1 MRTIDF
7 ETILAQSLQIT
18 GLDRENLT
26 PQSFRQI
33 RDFAN
38 FRLKYAWEYDVWPDL
53 VRTTLFP
60 VTKNGTIYSVPIPS
74 NGVVT
79 NSQGTFKVDVGDV
92 MQVTGED
99 PRTTGKVKEIGFSID
114 EQDVLVAGGVYTTSR
129 RLIIDN
135 AGYNEVYLTYRI
147 NCPELNGDLW
157 TEQIYYPGQVAYWA
171 YQSLKYFAQTS
182 GASAGNKKGNF
193 WKCIVEGNTV
203 PNLGNLN
210 NPTAGDAWEKVKIPA
225 IFGQYIIKGIHSD
238 WLKSEMQIEFGMAV
252 EKEANAL
259 LDFEIQKCI
268 VQQGIQPRM
277 KFNKIY

>member
-26 PQSFRQI
+26 AQSFRQI

-38 FRLKYAWEYDVWPDL
+38 FRLKFAWEYDVWPDL
-53 VRTTLFP
+53 VRTTAFP
-60 VTKNGTIYSVPIPS
+60 VTKNGTIYSVNIPS
-74 NGVVT
+74 NGVVV

-92 MQVTGED
+92 LQVTAED
-99 PRTTGKVKEIGFSID
+99 PRTTGRVKEIGFSRD
-114 EQDVLVAGGVYTTSR
+114 EQDVLVGGDVYTTSR

-135 AGYNEVYLTYRI
+135 ANYSEVYLTYRI
-147 NCPELNGDLW
+147 NCPELIGELW
-157 TEQIYYPGQVAYWA
+157 SEQIYYPGQVAYWA
-171 YQSLKYFAQTS
+171 YQGLKYFAPNS
-182 GASAGNKKGNF
+182 GSLAGAKKGNF
-193 WKCIVEGNTV
+193 WKNIVETNTV

-210 NPTAGDAWEKVKIPA
+210 NPTIGDKWEKVKIPA
-225 IFGQYIIKGIHSD
+225 MFGQYIIKGIHSD

>member
-26 PQSFRQI
+26 PQSFRQV

-53 VRTTLFP
+53 IRTTLFP
-60 VTKNGTIYSVPIPS
+60 VTKNGTIYSVAIPS

-99 PRTTGKVKEIGFSID
+99 PRTTGKVKEIGFSVD

-135 AGYNEVYLTYRI
+135 ASYSEVYLTYRI

-182 GASAGNKKGNF
+182 GASAGSKKGNF

-203 PNLGNLN
+203 PNLGNFN

-225 IFGQYIIKGIHSD
+225 IFGQYIIKGVHAD